1 LRPDPHRQRALLI
14 FNPEAGQGSAHQDGE
29 QIWSLLSEALDL
41 QVKWT
46 TPEVTA
52 THLAQEGVNQ
62 GVDLVIAV
70 GGDGTVSGVARA
82 LVGTSTALGIIPYGT
97 ANVFASALSIPT
109 DLTSAGQ
116 TLVEGKLRIVDVANC
131 NGLPFFLKASVG
143 YGAETLQKTSRTAKR
158 RLGVLAYVLE
168 GIRQFG
174 SIRPFQL
181 TLETET
187 SRLNVNQATALE
199 IANAAT
205 FTSVLTQGPATIP
218 FNDGFLDATV
228 TRSSSLLGMLAAII
242 ELFRSGLQQD
252 RAKDNNITH
261 ERSRYFRVVTDPCL
275 PVVLDGETAG
285 MTPLTIECWPQ
296 SLQVIVPHDL

>member
-1 LRPDPHRQRALLI
+1 M
-14 FNPEAGQGSAHQDGE
+14 
-29 QIWSLLSEALDL
+29 
-41 QVKWT
+41 KWI

-131 NGLPFFLKASVG
+131 NGLPFLLKASVG
-143 YGAETLQKTSRTAKR
+143 YGAETLLKTSRTAKR
-158 RLGVLAYVLE
+158 RLGVIAYVLE
-168 GIRQFG
+168 GIRQLG

-187 SRLNVNQATALE
+187 SQLDVNQATALE

-205 FTSVLTQGPATIP
+205 FISVLAQGPATIP

-275 PVVLDGETAG
+275 PVVLDGEIAG

-296 SLQVIVPHDL
+296 SLQVIVPHD